1 MAGPVPRVSARSTNS
16 TIVPMKLVVAGYDIV
31 ILARKTLS
39 ELLAD
44 NVLGLSAASAYSFF
58 FGLFPTFLLAAPI
71 LSVFGNKEEMFNRLF
86 GWMAPSLPPA
96 AFDLVEGV
104 LKDIIFTE
112 SAPSLISIGALL
124 ALFAGANM
132 FSTLAS
138 ALNVAYEVPE
148 TRPWWRV
155 ELIAIAATI
164 VSVITIG
171 AAVALLMG
179 GENLLQAFANAVGLD
194 AAGVVLSAIAQYTLT
209 VLLMVGSVWCMYML
223 LPDVKAQNKLQ
234 TLIGAVFAT
243 ALWIIVTILFRL
255 YVIHFGSYNKTYG
268 TVGAVIVLL
277 TWMYLSML
285 VILVGGELNSEL
297 RRGTGSAALKSQG
310 LTGVT
315 DSGGAGGRIVT
326 REGIPHPSCELG

>member
-1 MAGPVPRVSARSTNS
+1 
-16 TIVPMKLVVAGYDIV
+16 MKLVVAGYDIV
-31 ILARKTLS
+31 TLSRKTLS

-44 NVLGLSAASAYSFF
+44 NLLGLSAASAYSFF

-71 LSVFGNKEEMFNRLF
+71 LSTFGNKEEMFNRLF
-86 GWMAPSLPPA
+86 GWMAPSLPPS
-96 AFDLVEGV
+96 AFDLVQGV
-104 LKDIIFTE
+104 LKDVIFTQN
-112 SAPSLISIGALL
+112 APGLISIGALL

-132 FSTLAS
+132 FSTLAG

-155 ELIAIAATI
+155 ELIAIGATI
-164 VSVITIG
+164 VSAVTIG

-179 GENLLQAFANAVGLD
+179 GENLLQTFANAVGLD
-194 AAGVVLSAIAQYTLT
+194 SAGVVLSAIAQYTLT
-209 VLLMVGSVWCMYML
+209 VLLMIGSVWCMYML

-234 TLIGAVFAT
+234 TLIGAAFAT
-243 ALWIIVTILFRL
+243 GLWIIVTILFRL

-268 TVGAVIVLL
+268 AVGGVIVLL

-285 VILVGGELNSEL
+285 AILMGGELNSEL
-297 RRGTGSAALKSQG
+297 RRGTGTAALKSQG

-315 DSGGAGGRIVT
+315 DAGGAGGRIVT
-326 REGIPHPSCELG
+326 HEGIPHPSCELG